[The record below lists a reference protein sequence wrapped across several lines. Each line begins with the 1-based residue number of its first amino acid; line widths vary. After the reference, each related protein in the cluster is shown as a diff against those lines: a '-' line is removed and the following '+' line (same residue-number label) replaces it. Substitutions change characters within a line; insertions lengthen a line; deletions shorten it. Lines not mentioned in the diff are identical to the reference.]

1 MEPRQLLSE
10 GIPVE
15 FPGVAYPTQHAF
27 MNQVCSVAGSN
38 FPMCF
43 LRKLLS
49 SLFTFGVPQW
59 TFSPSRSSRSVAHAE
74 LLSPVH
80 AMLCCIDKNMRSHWM
95 SRFCYFAFHK
105 PRDVS
110 GSARVTW
117 QCALHFNAP
126 ISQLSDSIQ
135 AQQLGAAAGTA
146 I

>member
-59 TFSPSRSSRSVAHAE
+59 TFSPSRSSRSISGACRTSLSCPCYALLHRQEYAVSLDVA
-74 LLSPVH
+74 LLL
-80 AMLCCIDKNMRSHWM
+80 LC
-95 SRFCYFAFHK
+95 F
-105 PRDVS
+105 P
-110 GSARVTW
+110 
-117 QCALHFNAP
+117 
-126 ISQLSDSIQ
+126 
-135 AQQLGAAAGTA
+135 
-146 I
+146 